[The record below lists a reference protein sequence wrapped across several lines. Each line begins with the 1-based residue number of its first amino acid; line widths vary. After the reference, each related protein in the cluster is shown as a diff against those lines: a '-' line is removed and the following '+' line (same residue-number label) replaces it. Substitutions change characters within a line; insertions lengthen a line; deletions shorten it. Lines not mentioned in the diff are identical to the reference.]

1 MESIFINGNLL
12 KKSTNKDVIA
22 TINDVNNLLNKGN
35 SWVKTNLSLSNL
47 DKIEISNSNK
57 YTILFNKPNKVTT
70 VTDVLSSHRETIT
83 ELSTGISNA
92 VISNSNKYQ
101 VLLSNP
107 DNYTEMISILLS
119 SDYGK
124 TFLTSYYDFN
134 GQFNSVSISNN
145 GQYILVSKNNSLLY
159 SSTYGKSNEWKQIDF
174 INSADFVYI
183 EAFRFINSKLS
194 SNGQYSIVITES
206 YSKSVYFSIDY
217 CQSWTLSLDIDKS
230 INNVNHLFISQ
241 TGETIAISCDSCIF
255 ISNDYG
261 ANWRLATVPNNI
273 WLKVMSVNSN
283 ALLAMSVDSLW
294 VSDETTYNWRKH
306 LDITNV
312 TSDPDSY
319 IQNGFYSNQTLILH
333 ISNTLYYLQETI

>member
-1 MESIFINGNLL
+1 MDTIFINGNLL
-12 KKSTNKDVIA
+12 KKSTNKDIIA
-22 TINDVNNLLNKGN
+22 TINDVNRLLNKGN
-35 SWVKTNLSLSNL
+35 SWVKTNLSNL
-47 DKIEISNSNK
+47 NNIEISNSNK
-57 YTILFNKPNKVTT
+57 YAILFNKTNKVKI
-70 VTDVLSSHRETIT
+70 VADILSSQRETIT

-101 VLLSNP
+101 VLLSNS
-107 DNYTEMISILLS
+107 DSYTEMISILVS

-159 SSTYGKSNEWKQIDF
+159 SSSYGKSNEWKQIDF

-217 CQSWTLSLDIDKS
+217 CKSWTLSLDMDKS

-241 TGETIAISCDSCIF
+241 TGETMAISCDSCIF
-255 ISNDYG
+255 ISNDCG
-261 ANWRLATVPNNI
+261 ANWRLANVPNNN
-273 WLKVMSVNSN
+273 WLKVISVNSN
-283 ALLAMSVDSLW
+283 TLLAMSLNSLW
-294 VSDETTYNWRKH
+294 VSDETMYNWRKY
-306 LDITNV
+306 LDITDV
-312 TSDPDSY
+312 MSVPDSY
-319 IQNGFYSNQTLILH
+319 IQNGFYSNQTLTLH
-333 ISNTLYYLQETI
+333 ISNALYYLKGTI